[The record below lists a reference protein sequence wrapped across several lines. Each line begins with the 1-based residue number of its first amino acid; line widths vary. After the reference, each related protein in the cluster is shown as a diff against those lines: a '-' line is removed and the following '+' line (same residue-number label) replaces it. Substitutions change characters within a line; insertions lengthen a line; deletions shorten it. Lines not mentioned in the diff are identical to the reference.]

1 MSTPADCLR
10 TETGYWLA
18 TVKSVFEY
26 ILSGTP
32 PWVAIGNFLDDWKYT
47 ANSDE
52 QRHAMVVDSLPP
64 AGSEPELQ
72 RWAAF
77 CAAMV
82 EVLCSEVG
90 IEAPEWTAR
99 PEYRLAEP
107 WYLYPGKH
115 PELRAWQEETSP
127 LPFKQRNIM
136 AGDRSLNRA

>member
-1 MSTPADCLR
+1 MSKRMDCLR
-10 TETGYWLA
+10 TETGYSLS
-18 TVKSVFEY
+18 TVKSVFKY

-32 PWVAIGNFLDDWKYT
+32 AWAAIGNFLDDWKYT
-47 ANSDE
+47 ASSDA
-52 QRHAMVVDSLPP
+52 QRHAMVADPLPD
-64 AGSEPELQ
+64 AGAELEMQ

-82 EVLCSEVG
+82 EVLCAEAG
-90 IEAPEWTAR
+90 IESPSWTAR
-99 PEYRLAEP
+99 PEYCLAEA
-107 WYLYPGKH
+107 WYLYARNH

>member
-1 MSTPADCLR
+1 MSKRTDCLR
-10 TETGYWLA
+10 TETGYWLD

-26 ILSGTP
+26 ILNGTP
-32 PWVAIGNFLDDWKYT
+32 PWAAIGNFLDDWKYT
-47 ANSDE
+47 ASSDE
-52 QRHAMVVDSLPP
+52 QRQAMVADPLPP
-64 AGSEPELQ
+64 AGAELEMQ

-82 EVLCSEVG
+82 EVLCAEAG
-90 IEAPEWTAR
+90 ISPPAWTAR

-107 WYLYPGKH
+107 WYLYAGNH

-127 LPFKQRNIM
+127 PPFKQRNIM